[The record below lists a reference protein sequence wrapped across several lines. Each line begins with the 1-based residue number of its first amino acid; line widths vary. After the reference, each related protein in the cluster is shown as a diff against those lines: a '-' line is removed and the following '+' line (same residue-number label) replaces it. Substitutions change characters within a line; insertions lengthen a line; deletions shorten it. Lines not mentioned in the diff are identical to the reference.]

1 MPRKK
6 LCSPF
11 CFMFTFTMS
20 GRACCRVA
28 EAPQSRVWCSALQ
41 HPDLSCRQGQQHQL
55 PLQELWGPCPPSVA
69 TTHRSPHCRATSSPC
84 PHHSVPWDS
93 GLWGSQS
100 GEELLAVCRDQQLAL
115 GRAAAPHM
123 PKLPLSST
131 PRAGCARRVPTCG
144 CRHLRTDAPP
154 KIRGLH
160 NSPASRR

>member
-69 TTHRSPHCRATSSPC
+69 TTHAQVTPLQGHLEPMSPSLCAMGLGALGLSEWRGAAG
-84 PHHSVPWDS
+84 SVQGPAA
-93 GLWGSQS
+93 GS
-100 GEELLAVCRDQQLAL
+100 GESSCPTHAKTPPQQHPTGRLRAAGANVRVQAPAH
-115 GRAAAPHM
+115 GRAPQNTR
-123 PKLPLSST
+123 LT
-131 PRAGCARRVPTCG
+131 
-144 CRHLRTDAPP
+144 
-154 KIRGLH
+154 
-160 NSPASRR
+160 